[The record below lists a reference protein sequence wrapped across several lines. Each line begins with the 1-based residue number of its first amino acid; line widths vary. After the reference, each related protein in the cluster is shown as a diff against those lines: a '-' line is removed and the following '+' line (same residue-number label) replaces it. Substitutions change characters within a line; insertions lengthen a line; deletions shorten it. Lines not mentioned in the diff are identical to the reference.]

1 MFAKQLKPA
10 LICFLIL
17 TAVTG
22 LAYPALITVI
32 AKVFFHNQADGSMI
46 TVDGKYRGSAMIGQS
61 FDDPK
66 YFWGRLSA
74 TSPVPYNAALSS
86 GSNFGPMN
94 PALRQTARARI
105 EQLHKADPDNKMLIP
120 IDLVTASASG
130 LDPHISIAAARY
142 QLPRVARLRSIKENE
157 LSALIDR
164 NTTGR
169 FLGLIGEPVVNVL
182 QLNLELDGY
191 KK

>member
-1 MFAKQLKPA
+1 MFTKQLKPA

-17 TAVTG
+17 TVVTG

-32 AKVFFHNQADGSMI
+32 AQVFFHHQANGSMI
-46 TVDGKYRGSAMIGQS
+46 TVDGKCRGSALIGQS

-74 TSPVPYNAALSS
+74 TSPIPYNAALSS

-94 PALRQTARARI
+94 PALRQAVEARI
-105 EQLHKADPDNKMLIP
+105 DKLHKADPGNNMLIP

-130 LDPHISIAAARY
+130 LDPHISIAAAHY
-142 QLPRVARLRSIKENE
+142 QLSRVARTRGIKESE
-157 LSALIDR
+157 LSALIDSS
-164 NTTGR
+164 TTGR

-182 QLNLELDGY
+182 QLNLELDGHR
-191 KK
+191 K